1 MSQTLHI
8 YTRISTESQTE
19 GGSLEAQRESGIAKA
34 KQLGMHYK
42 VWDEGVASS
51 SKDNLL
57 NRPVLRETLQKI
69 EDGEVKHLFVW
80 NTDQLARDERVMT
93 LIKYSYLIKHE
104 VILHTPSGEFNADFS
119 SFLYFTSS

>member
-1 MSQTLHI
+1 MNETLHI

-19 GGSLEAQRESGIAKA
+19 GGSLDAQRESGIAKA
-34 KQLGMHYK
+34 KQLGMDYK

-69 EDGEVKHLFVW
+69 
-80 NTDQLARDERVMT
+80 
-93 LIKYSYLIKHE
+93 
-104 VILHTPSGEFNADFS
+104 
-119 SFLYFTSS
+119 